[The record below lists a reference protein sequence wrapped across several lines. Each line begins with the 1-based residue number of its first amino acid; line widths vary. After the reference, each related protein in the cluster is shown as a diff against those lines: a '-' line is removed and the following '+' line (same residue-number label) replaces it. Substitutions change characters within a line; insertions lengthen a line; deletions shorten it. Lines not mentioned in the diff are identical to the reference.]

1 MQFLIFK
8 LRNQIYEKQTIRL
21 PFFRRGF
28 GAAFIVRADGAVIN

>member
-8 LRNQIYEKQTIRL
+8 LRNQIYEKQIIRL
-21 PFFRRGF
+21 SFFRRSF